1 MTDINTLLQQ
11 EPSADS
17 ADDVMEWFEELQ
29 NKIDRGDMM
38 IGLISSE
45 ELDIVPE
52 ALKFAAKGGIK
63 EAWMSLA
70 FWLMD
75 EEDDKGA
82 DKALMEAVENNIT
95 DAMLLIAEH
104 RWFLRK
110 DNCTDQEKKEAYEL
124 LNKYNDEKKDDSEG
138 IYLKGLITCGGFGTK
153 EDPIAAVEL
162 QKKAAEMDNSRALFE
177 LYVHYSTGLGVDIDN
192 DKALKYN
199 IDAAELGH
207 PRALYNMGAFYAT
220 GKLVEKD
227 ITKAVEFY
235 TDAVDEGSGLAAA
248 TLAVMYA
255 IGEDIDKDI
264 EKAED
269 LFDEA
274 EYLGFDTEKYR
285 HMAGLDN

>member
-1 MTDINTLLQQ
+1 
-11 EPSADS
+11 
-17 ADDVMEWFEELQ
+17 
-29 NKIDRGDMM
+29 M

-45 ELDIVPE
+45 DLDIVPE

-75 EEDDKGA
+75 EEEDKEA
-82 DKALMEAVENNIT
+82 DNALIQAIESGIM
-95 DAMLLIAEH
+95 DAMLLLAEH

-110 DNCTDQEKKEAYEL
+110 EECTEREKEEAFTF
-124 LNKYNDEKKDDSEG
+124 LNKYIEEKEDDSES
-138 IYLKGLITCGGFGTK
+138 IYLKALLVNGGFGTE
-153 EDPIAAVEL
+153 EDPSAAVEL
-162 QKKAAEMDNSRALFE
+162 HLRAASMGNSKALFE
-177 LYVHYSTGLGVDIDN
+177 LYIHYSTGSGVNADQT
-192 DKALKYN
+192 KALKYN
-199 IDAAELGH
+199 IEAAEMGN

-220 GKLVEKD
+220 GKMVEKD

-235 TDAVDEGSGLAAA
+235 TDAVDEGSALAAA

-255 IGEDIDKDI
+255 MGDELEKDI

-285 HMAGLDN
+285 QMTGLDI